1 MNDIYPM
8 IISNL
13 IKIDDI
19 TSYRLVCKNWNKI
32 IFELLNKYHYE
43 YKFID
48 MTNFIQ
54 LTRQDKIDFINFTG
68 STIMNRIDQ
77 DIPQNIIDSNL
88 SDYGNIIDLICTYST
103 HKNYKI
109 NYELRFRIKILLC
122 FSKIIKEEI
131 VNNLII
137 ISNEKYYNFIF
148 TSNIFFKTKYYNYR
162 VEKEQ
167 YNFNLKYL
175 FYQNYCKILQELPLY
190 SYNS

>member
-1 MNDIYPM
+1 M
-8 IISNL
+8 S
-13 IKIDDI
+13 
-19 TSYRLVCKNWNKI
+19 
-32 IFELLNKYHYE
+32 
-43 YKFID
+43 
-48 MTNFIQ
+48 
-54 LTRQDKIDFINFTG
+54 
-68 STIMNRIDQ
+68 RIGQ
-77 DIPQNIIDSNL
+77 DIPQNIIEHNL

-103 HKNYKI
+103 HNIFKI
-109 NYELRFRIKILLC
+109 NYEFKFRIKILLC

-162 VEKEQ
+162 VEKDQ
-167 YNFNLKYL
+167 YNPNLKYL